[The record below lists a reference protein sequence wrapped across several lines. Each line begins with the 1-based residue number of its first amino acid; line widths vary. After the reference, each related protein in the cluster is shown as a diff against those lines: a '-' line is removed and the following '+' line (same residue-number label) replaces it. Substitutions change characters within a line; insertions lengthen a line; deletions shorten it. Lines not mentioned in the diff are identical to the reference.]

1 MQRDLIL
8 DVMVCVRKEKKGRNR
23 SVLTQLCIVDS
34 SILLIGRDQDI
45 CHFRGVWLI
54 SDRK

>member
-8 DVMVCVRKEKKGRNR
+8 DVIACVRKEKNE
-23 SVLTQLCIVDS
+23 LTHLCIVDS
-34 SILLIGRDQDI
+34 FILLVGRDQDV
-45 CHFRGVWLI
+45 CHFKGVWLI